1 MCEWYLC
8 VCLSTEVMGPGGF
21 ITLKPIP
28 INRLDDYCKLY
39 HKNNNKL
46 FREEFEVTEQIE
58 KTRARAV
65 CSYNAR

>member
-1 MCEWYLC
+1 
-8 VCLSTEVMGPGGF
+8 MGPGGF

-65 CSYNAR
+65 CSYDAR